1 MTLAEERNRRRK
13 LWKAEYKANVS
24 QIQKERDKN
33 RKEMWMKIK
42 EALMKE
48 GDHDLNH
55 DADQRTVR
63 H

>member
-1 MTLAEERNRRRK
+1 MTLSQKREQRRK
-13 LWKAEYKANVS
+13 HWEAEYKANVS

-48 GDHDLNH
+48 E
-55 DADQRTVR
+55 TK
-63 H
+63 